1 MQFTLLDG
9 RTVAMGDITFNP
21 AIHHFYLGT
30 EDITSQLKR
39 ADKLQFDGFDTE
51 TENSRLF
58 VEKYMREHNGQ
69 LPPEVGS
76 TSVWWQFKELLITDP
91 LGAPLDALD
100 SGIQKLWSST
110 GIKVMVAVAVVAVVV
125 VLVVKFK
132 R

>member
-9 RTVAMGDITFNP
+9 RTVAMGDIVFNP
-21 AIHHFYLGT
+21 AIHHFYLGN
-30 EDITSQLKR
+30 EDITGLLKR

-51 TENSRLF
+51 TENSRLY
-58 VEKYMREHNGQ
+58 VEKYIREHNGA
-69 LPPEVGS
+69 LPPEIGS
-76 TSVWWQFKELLITDP
+76 TSVWWQFKELLINDP

-100 SGIQKLWSST
+100 SGISKLWSST
-110 GIKVMVAVAVVAVVV
+110 GIKVIVAAVAVLVVV